1 MRAVAIVEPYFRA
14 RTHVRT
20 NAMSMPRE
28 DGALRR
34 VLGWPSAGALERLP
48 IICAHCDAVFTPSD
62 LDYGCLRERFK
73 SETLRDAFVPLERDD
88 ETNAFLISSRKKS
101 TWTHERRARRCTELR
116 RTMSLTEA
124 NAVIGRG
131 KMFVFSESHVETLL
145 AGTGCG
151 REWALDVGAGCGD
164 VTSRLAA
171 KVDKVCATESS
182 PGMVARLRE
191 KEFKAVLES
200 DTVEGVVERVR
211 AMGHQDLPSDG
222 FDVVSA
228 LNLVDRVDSPTA
240 LLRDLRAAVNKTTG
254 VVILAIVVPFRPFVE
269 RADGTR
275 GKPSEFVDAP
285 STGSWETGVESLWAN
300 LIKPSGFDLLK
311 LSRVPYISEGDH
323 KFGAYVLDD
332 AVFVLR
338 PTRAASDVPKVND
351 ASETVV

>member
-1 MRAVAIVEPYFRA
+1 M
-14 RTHVRT
+14 
-20 NAMSMPRE
+20 
-28 DGALRR
+28 
-34 VLGWPSAGALERLP
+34 
-48 IICAHCDAVFTPSD
+48 
-62 LDYGCLRERFK
+62 
-73 SETLRDAFVPLERDD
+73 
-88 ETNAFLISSRKKS
+88 
-101 TWTHERRARRCTELR
+101 
-116 RTMSLTEA
+116 
-124 NAVIGRG
+124 
-131 KMFVFSESHVETLL
+131 
-145 AGTGCG
+145 
-151 REWALDVGAGCGD
+151 DVGAGCGD

-191 KEFKAVLES
+191 KNFKVVLES

-211 AMGHQDLPSDG
+211 AMGHEDLPRDG

-228 LNLVDRVDSPTA
+228 LNLVDRVDAPTA

-285 STGSWETGVESLWAN
+285 SSGSWETGVESLWTN

-338 PTRAASDVPKVND
+338 PTQEPSEVPKVND
-351 ASETVV
+351 ST